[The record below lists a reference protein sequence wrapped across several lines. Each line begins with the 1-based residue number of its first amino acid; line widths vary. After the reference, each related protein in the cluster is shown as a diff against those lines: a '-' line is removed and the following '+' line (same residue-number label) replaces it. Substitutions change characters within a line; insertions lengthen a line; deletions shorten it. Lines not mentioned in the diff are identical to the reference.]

1 MMTIEIDGHKV
12 TLTTEQTEKG
22 VGLTV
27 TMTGGEYKDD
37 GWTELYEDGDD
48 GLARM
53 LFESLAGASEA
64 ERYPT
69 FEKWEEYMRYM
80 GDFEN
85 IKEEGY
91 NRSCATL
98 KRWQKAANGL
108 SADRVLDYLSDN
120 YEM

>member
-91 NRSCATL
+91 NRSCTVL
-98 KRWQKAANGL
+98 KRWQKAADGL

-120 YEM
+120 YNI